1 MRRLLIVVALAILTV
16 ALLACAA
23 PAPVPAPAPSPAP
36 APRPAPAPA
45 PTAPPI
51 VIETP
56 PAPAIIIP
64 GAPSE
69 GKDGGV
75 IVETPPMVPA
85 PAPAP
90 SPVNGNDMSID
101 TDRMII
107 RTANMQLVVDDVRDT
122 IDKIT
127 NLAQDRKGYV
137 VNSSSWKEGERVVGQ
152 ITVRVPSA
160 DFDYAM
166 SVLRS
171 MAVEVTSET
180 TSAQDV
186 TEEYVDLE
194 ATLRNLEATE
204 AQLLKLME
212 KAVKVEDILDV
223 QRELSRVQQDIE
235 RTKGRMQYLE
245 RTSAMSLIQVTLEQ
259 SKLEVWLNASKV
271 TAKEGEEIRFSSDVG
286 GGVRPY
292 SYEWDFGD
300 GNTSTDNNPRHKYK
314 SKGTYTVLL
323 TVTDDRGNQDIEKRS
338 DYITVLPGWSAG
350 SIVDSAWNGLVIF
363 GRVLA
368 NILIWLGIFSPVW
381 IIIGVILYFAWWR
394 RRKKRA

>member
-1 MRRLLIVVALAILTV
+1 MKRLVIISTLIVLAVALF
-16 ALLACAA
+16 ACAA
-23 PAPVPAPAPSPAP
+23 PQSAEAPVPAPAP
-36 APRPAPAPA
+36 APAPA
-45 PTAPPI
+45 PPV
-51 VIETP
+51 VIPEMP
-56 PAPAIIIP
+56 
-64 GAPSE
+64 
-69 GKDGGV
+69 GV
-75 IVETPPMVPA
+75 IVETPTKESGGVAVPAPTPA
-85 PAPAP
+85 PAPVP
-90 SPVNGNDMSID
+90 TNGNDSYIE

-122 IDKIT
+122 INNIAQ
-127 NLAQDRKGYV
+127 LAQDQEGYV

-152 ITVRVPSA
+152 ITIRVPSG
-160 DFDYAM
+160 DFNYAM

-212 KAVKVEDILDV
+212 KAVEVKDILSV
-223 QRELSRVQQDIE
+223 QSELSRVQQDIE

-245 RTSAMSLIQVTLEQ
+245 RTSSMSLIQVMLEQ
-259 SKLEVWLNASKV
+259 SKLEVWLSANKV
-271 TAKEGEEIRFSSDVG
+271 TAKEGEEVRFDSDVG

-300 GNTSTDNNPRHKYK
+300 GNTSTDSNPRHKYK
-314 SKGTYTVLL
+314 SQGTYTVTL

-350 SIVDSAWNGLVIF
+350 SIVDSAWNGLVTF
-363 GRVLA
+363 GRALA

-381 IIIGVILYFAWWR
+381 IAIGLILYFSWWR
-394 RRKKRA
+394 RRKRRARQKGE

>member
-1 MRRLLIVVALAILTV
+1 MKRFLIMAALIMLTA

-23 PAPVPAPAPSPAP
+23 PVPVPSPAPTPAPTPSPAP
-36 APRPAPAPA
+36 APAPAPA
-45 PTAPPI
+45 PSI
-51 VIETP
+51 K
-56 PAPAIIIP
+56 IP
-64 GAPSE
+64 GVSSE
-69 GKDGGV
+69 GVPGGV
-75 IVETPPMVPA
+75 VVETPPMA
-85 PAPAP
+85 PTPAP

-152 ITVRVPSA
+152 ITIRVPSD

-166 SVLRS
+166 GVLRN

-212 KAVKVEDILDV
+212 KAVEVKDILSV
-223 QRELSRVQQDIE
+223 QSELSRVQQDIE

-245 RTSAMSLIQVTLEQ
+245 RTSTMSLIQVTLEQ
-259 SKLEVWLNASKV
+259 SKLEVKFSASTV
-271 TAKEGEEIRFSSDVG
+271 AAKEGEQIRFYSDVG
-286 GGVRPY
+286 GGVQPY

-300 GNTSTDNNPRHKYK
+300 GSTSTDNNPGHKYK
-314 SKGTYTVLL
+314 SKGTYTVTL
-323 TVTDDRGNQDIEKRS
+323 TVTDDRGNQDIAKRS

-350 SIVDSAWNGLVIF
+350 SIVDSAWNGLVTF

-381 IIIGVILYFAWWR
+381 IVIGVIVYFAWWR

>member
-1 MRRLLIVVALAILTV
+1 
-16 ALLACAA
+16 
-23 PAPVPAPAPSPAP
+23 
-36 APRPAPAPA
+36 
-45 PTAPPI
+45 
-51 VIETP
+51 
-56 PAPAIIIP
+56 
-64 GAPSE
+64 
-69 GKDGGV
+69 
-75 IVETPPMVPA
+75 
-85 PAPAP
+85 
-90 SPVNGNDMSID
+90 
-101 TDRMII
+101 
-107 RTANMQLVVDDVRDT
+107 
-122 IDKIT
+122 
-127 NLAQDRKGYV
+127 
-137 VNSSSWKEGERVVGQ
+137 
-152 ITVRVPSA
+152 
-160 DFDYAM
+160 
-166 SVLRS
+166 VLRS
-171 MAVEVTSET
+171 MAVEVSAET

>member
-1 MRRLLIVVALAILTV
+1 MKRLLIISTLIMLAA

-23 PAPVPAPAPSPAP
+23 PAPAPAPAPSPAP
-36 APRPAPAPA
+36 APAPAPA
-45 PTAPPI
+45 PRPAAS
-51 VIETP
+51 P
-56 PAPAIIIP
+56 PAPSIVIP
-64 GAPSE
+64 GIPSE

-75 IVETPPMVPA
+75 IVETPPMAPA

-90 SPVNGNDMSID
+90 SPVNGNDTSIV

-127 NLAQDRKGYV
+127 NLAQDREGYV

-166 SVLRS
+166 SVLRN
-171 MAVEVTSET
+171 MAVEVSSET

-204 AQLLKLME
+204 VQLLKLME
-212 KAVKVEDILDV
+212 KAEKVEDILDV

-245 RTSAMSLIQVTLEQ
+245 RTSSMSLIQVLLEQ
-259 SKLEVWLNASKV
+259 SKLEVWLSASKV
-271 TAKEGEEIRFSSDVG
+271 TAKEGEEIRFDSDVG
-286 GGVRPY
+286 GGIRPY

-300 GNTSTDNNPRHKYK
+300 GTTSTDNNPRHKYK
-314 SKGTYTVLL
+314 SKGTYTVNL

-338 DYITVLPGWSAG
+338 AYITVLPGWSAG
-350 SIVDSAWNGLVIF
+350 SIIDGAWSGLVTF

-381 IIIGVILYFAWWR
+381 IVIGVILYFTWWR
-394 RRKKRA
+394 RRKKRAKQKGE

>member
-1 MRRLLIVVALAILTV
+1 MKRLLIISALIMLAA
-16 ALLACAA
+16 ALIACAA
-23 PAPVPAPAPSPAP
+23 PAPAPSPAP
-36 APRPAPAPA
+36 TPAPAPV
-45 PTAPPI
+45 PPPSI
-51 VIETP
+51 V
-56 PAPAIIIP
+56 IP

-75 IVETPPMVPA
+75 IVKTPPMAPA

-90 SPVNGNDMSID
+90 SPVNGNDSSINA
-101 TDRMII
+101 DRMII

-127 NLAQDRKGYV
+127 QLAQDQEGYV

-166 SVLRS
+166 SILRS
-171 MAVEVTSET
+171 MAVEVNSET

-204 AQLLKLME
+204 VQLLKLME
-212 KAVKVEDILDV
+212 KAEKIEDILNV

-235 RTKGRMQYLE
+235 RTRGRMQYLE
-245 RTSAMSLIQVTLEQ
+245 RTSAMSLIQVMLEQ
-259 SKLEVWLNASKV
+259 SKLEVWLSANKV
-271 TAKEGEEIRFSSDVG
+271 TAKEGEEIHFDGDVG
-286 GGVRPY
+286 GGIRPY

-300 GNTSTDNNPRHKYK
+300 GTTSTDNNPRHQYK
-314 SKGTYTVLL
+314 SKGNYTVSL
-323 TVTDDRGNQDIEKRS
+323 TVTDDRGNQDTEKRS

-350 SIVDSAWNGLVIF
+350 SIVDGAWSGLVTF
-363 GRVLA
+363 GRAMA
-368 NILIWLGIFSPVW
+368 NIFIWLGIFSPVW
-381 IIIGVILYFAWWR
+381 IVIGVILYFAWWR
-394 RRKKRA
+394 RRKKRARQKGE

>member
-1 MRRLLIVVALAILTV
+1 MKKPIIALLLLLMTGT
-16 ALLACAA
+16 LLACAA
-23 PAPVPAPAPSPAP
+23 PMGEAPVPAPAPAPTPAPAPAPAPAEPAPGIVIPAPPGVIVETPPAPVPAPAPKPAN
-36 APRPAPAPA
+36 
-45 PTAPPI
+45 
-51 VIETP
+51 
-56 PAPAIIIP
+56 
-64 GAPSE
+64 
-69 GKDGGV
+69 GGDQ
-75 IVETPPMVPA
+75 T
-85 PAPAP
+85 
-90 SPVNGNDMSID
+90 ID
-101 TDRMII
+101 ADRMII

-127 NLAQDRKGYV
+127 QLAQDREGYV

-152 ITVRVPSA
+152 ITIRVPSA
-160 DFDYAM
+160 DFNYAM

-171 MAVEVTSET
+171 MAVEVNSET

-194 ATLRNLEATE
+194 AQLRTMEATE

-212 KAVKVEDILDV
+212 KAVKVEDILSV

-235 RTKGRMQYLE
+235 RVKGRMQYLE
-245 RTSAMSLIQVTLEQ
+245 RTSAMSLIQVLLEQ
-259 SKLEVWLNASKV
+259 SKLEVRLTANKV
-271 TAKEGEEIRFSSDVG
+271 TAKEGEEIRFDSDVG

-300 GNTSTDNNPRHKYK
+300 GSTSTDSNPRHKYK
-314 SKGTYTVLL
+314 SRGTYTVTL
-323 TVTDDRGNQDIEKRS
+323 TVTDDRGNQDTEKRS

-350 SIVDSAWNGLVIF
+350 SIVDSAWNGLVTF

-368 NILIWLGIFSPVW
+368 DIFIWLGIFSPVW
-381 IIIGVILYFAWWR
+381 IVVGVILYFAWWR

>member
-1 MRRLLIVVALAILTV
+1 MKRISIAI
-16 ALLACAA
+16 ALLMLVMALVACAA
-23 PAPVPAPAPSPAP
+23 PSAPVPAPAP
-36 APRPAPAPA
+36 A
-45 PTAPPI
+45 PT
-51 VIETP
+51 
-56 PAPAIIIP
+56 
-64 GAPSE
+64 
-69 GKDGGV
+69 
-75 IVETPPMVPA
+75 PA

-90 SPVNGNDMSID
+90 SIVIPEAPPGIIIETPPAAPSEGAAPVPAPIPAPAPTPTNGGDQTID
-101 TDRMII
+101 ADRMII

-127 NLAQDRKGYV
+127 QLAQDREGYV

-152 ITVRVPSA
+152 ITIRVPSA
-160 DFDYAM
+160 DFNYAM
-166 SVLRS
+166 GVLRS
-171 MAVEVTSET
+171 LAVEVNSET

-204 AQLLKLME
+204 TQLLKLME
-212 KAVKVEDILDV
+212 KAVAVEDILDV

-245 RTSAMSLIQVTLEQ
+245 RTSSMSLIQVTLEQ
-259 SKLEVWLNASKV
+259 SKLEVWLSANKV
-271 TAKEGEEIRFSSDVG
+271 TAKEGEEIRFGSDVG
-286 GGVRPY
+286 GGIRPY

-300 GNTSTDNNPRHKYK
+300 GETSTDNSPRHKYK
-314 SKGTYTVLL
+314 SKGTYTVTL

-350 SIVDSAWNGLVIF
+350 NIVDSAWNGLVTF

-368 NILIWLGIFSPVW
+368 NIFIWLGIFSPVW
-381 IIIGVILYFAWWR
+381 IVAGVILYFAWWR
-394 RRKKRA
+394 RRKKRV

>member
-1 MRRLLIVVALAILTV
+1 MKRLVIISTLIVLAAALF
-16 ALLACAA
+16 ACAA
-23 PAPVPAPAPSPAP
+23 PQSAEA
-36 APRPAPAPA
+36 PAPAPA
-45 PTAPPI
+45 PEI
-51 VIETP
+51 VIP
-56 PAPAIIIP
+56 QAP
-64 GAPSE
+64 
-69 GKDGGV
+69 GV
-75 IVETPPMVPA
+75 VVETPPKESGGVAVPAPTPA
-85 PAPAP
+85 PAPVP
-90 SPVNGNDMSID
+90 TNGNDSYIE

-122 IDKIT
+122 INNIAQ
-127 NLAQDRKGYV
+127 LAQDQEGYV

-152 ITVRVPSA
+152 ITIRVPSD
-160 DFDYAM
+160 DFNYAM

-171 MAVEVTSET
+171 MAVEVNSET

-212 KAVKVEDILDV
+212 KAVEVEDILDV

-245 RTSAMSLIQVTLEQ
+245 RTSSMSLIQVMLEQ
-259 SKLEVWLNASKV
+259 SKLEVWLSANKL
-271 TAKEGEEIRFSSDVG
+271 TAKEGEEIRFDGDVG

-300 GNTSTDNNPRHKYK
+300 GSTSTDSNPRYKYK
-314 SKGTYTVLL
+314 SKGTYTVTL

-350 SIVDSAWNGLVIF
+350 SIVDSAWNGLVTF
-363 GRVLA
+363 GRALA

-381 IIIGVILYFAWWR
+381 IAIGLILYFAWWR
-394 RRKKRA
+394 RRKRRARQKGE

>member
-1 MRRLLIVVALAILTV
+1 M
-16 ALLACAA
+16 
-23 PAPVPAPAPSPAP
+23 PA
-36 APRPAPAPA
+36 PAPAPA
-45 PTAPPI
+45 PTP
-51 VIETP
+51 T
-56 PAPAIIIP
+56 
-64 GAPSE
+64 
-69 GKDGGV
+69 
-75 IVETPPMVPA
+75 
-85 PAPAP
+85 
-90 SPVNGNDMSID
+90 NGNDSYIE

-127 NLAQDRKGYV
+127 TLAQDREGYV

-152 ITVRVPSA
+152 ITIRVPSA
-160 DFDYAM
+160 DFNYAM

-171 MAVEVTSET
+171 MAVEVSSET

-212 KAVKVEDILDV
+212 KAVEVDDILDV

-245 RTSAMSLIQVTLEQ
+245 RTSSMSLIQVMLEQ
-259 SKLEVWLNASKV
+259 SKLEVWLSANKV
-271 TAKEGEEIRFSSDVG
+271 TAKEGEEIRFDSDVG

-300 GNTSTDNNPRHKYK
+300 GTTSTDNNPRHKYK
-314 SKGTYTVLL
+314 SKGTYTVVL
-323 TVTDDRGNQDIEKRS
+323 TVTDDRGNQDTEKRS

-350 SIVDSAWNGLVIF
+350 NIVDSAWNGLVVF
-363 GRVLA
+363 GRALA

>member
-1 MRRLLIVVALAILTV
+1 MKKLFTVAALIILAT

-23 PAPVPAPAPSPAP
+23 PAPVPAPAPAPSPAP
-36 APRPAPAPA
+36 APAPAPASPPIVVETPPAPSIIIPAAPEEGRGEAIVVPAPAPAPA
-45 PTAPPI
+45 PTP
-51 VIETP
+51 T
-56 PAPAIIIP
+56 
-64 GAPSE
+64 
-69 GKDGGV
+69 
-75 IVETPPMVPA
+75 
-85 PAPAP
+85 
-90 SPVNGNDMSID
+90 NGNDSYIE

-127 NLAQDRKGYV
+127 TLAQDREGYV

-152 ITVRVPSA
+152 ITIRVPSA
-160 DFDYAM
+160 DFNYAM

-171 MAVEVTSET
+171 MAVEVSSET

-212 KAVKVEDILDV
+212 KAVEVDDILDV

-245 RTSAMSLIQVTLEQ
+245 RTSSMSLIQVMLEQ
-259 SKLEVWLNASKV
+259 SKLEVWLSANKV
-271 TAKEGEEIRFSSDVG
+271 TAKEGEEVRFDSDVG

-300 GNTSTDNNPRHKYK
+300 GTTSTDNNPRHKYK
-314 SKGTYTVLL
+314 SKGTYTVVL
-323 TVTDDRGNQDIEKRS
+323 TVTDDRGNQDTEKRS

-350 SIVDSAWNGLVIF
+350 NIVDSAWNGLVVF
-363 GRVLA
+363 GRALA

>member
-1 MRRLLIVVALAILTV
+1 M
-16 ALLACAA
+16 
-23 PAPVPAPAPSPAP
+23 PSPAN
-36 APRPAPAPA
+36 
-45 PTAPPI
+45 
-51 VIETP
+51 
-56 PAPAIIIP
+56 
-64 GAPSE
+64 
-69 GKDGGV
+69 GGDQY
-75 IVETPPMVPA
+75 IT
-85 PAPAP
+85 
-90 SPVNGNDMSID
+90 

-107 RTANMQLVVDDVRDT
+107 RTANMQLVVDDVRNT

-127 NLAQDRKGYV
+127 ELSQNLEGYV

-152 ITVRVPSA
+152 ITVRVPSS
-160 DFDYAM
+160 DFNYVM
-166 SVLRS
+166 GILRS

-212 KAVKVEDILDV
+212 KAVQVEDILDV

-245 RTSAMSLIQVTLEQ
+245 RTSAMSLIQVLLEQ
-259 SKLEVWLNASKV
+259 SKLEVYLNANTV
-271 TAKEGEEIRFSSDVG
+271 TVKEGEEIRFNSDVG
-286 GGVRPY
+286 GGIRPY

-300 GNTSTDNNPRHKYK
+300 GNTSNDSNPRHKYK
-314 SKGTYTVLL
+314 STGTYSVTL
-323 TVTDDRGNQDIEKRS
+323 TVTDDRGNQDTEKRS

-350 SIVDSAWNGLVIF
+350 SIVDSAWNGLIGF

-368 NILIWLGIFSPVW
+368 NIFIWLGIFSPVW
-381 IIIGVILYFAWWR
+381 IVIGVILYFAWWR
-394 RRKKRA
+394 RRKKRAQ